1 MKKKISTLIALA
13 LLTTSAMAQQEVTRE
28 TFLQPNEVIIENSS
42 DSLSITIHGRQ
53 GEPNFHYNHTVV
65 LAQNEVVVRRERRTD
80 IIEFNIPF
88 GTKKKKEKKS
98 RNNYNYPRIEGT
110 MRGFGVGFV
119 DALETPAGMS
129 VDMGASYELMAPSIF
144 EWAWYPGRSSFN
156 LSIGIGLNWKNYRMT
171 DRNRFIPS
179 GNDIL
184 IGPYPE
190 GAAIEFSRLKVFSW
204 MVPMLMSYEFNDW
217 VELRLGPVVNINT
230 HASLK
235 TRYSLN
241 GDGKKETHDLQHY
254 NRLTVDLMGAVCIK
268 GLAYYVKYSP
278 CEVLDIDYGPNFKG
292 ISTGLILGF

>member
-13 LLTTSAMAQQEVTRE
+13 LLTTPAMAQQEMTRE
-28 TFLQPNEVIIENSS
+28 VFLEPNEVIIESS
-42 DSLSITIHGRQ
+42 NDSMSVTIHGRQ

-65 LAQNEVVVRRERRTD
+65 LAQDEVTVTRERRTD

-88 GTKKKKEKKS
+88 SKKKKKEHNTRRPHSKA
-98 RNNYNYPRIEGT
+98 T

-119 DALETPAGMS
+119 DALDTPDGMN

-156 LSIGIGLNWKNYRMT
+156 VSIGVGLNWKNYRMT
-171 DRNRFIPS
+171 DRNRFIPE
-179 GNDIL
+179 GNDIV

-217 VELRLGPVVNINT
+217 LELRLGPVVNINT

-235 TRYSLN
+235 TRYSLD
-241 GDGKKETHDLQHY
+241 GEGKKETHNLQHY

-268 GLAYYVKYSP
+268 GLGFYVKYSP
-278 CEVLDIDYGPNFKG
+278 CEVLDTDYAPSFKG

>member
-1 MKKKISTLIALA
+1 MNKKTITLVTLTVLA
-13 LLTTSAMAQQEVTRE
+13 TSAFAQQETIQE
-28 TFLQPNEVIIENSS
+28 TFLQPQKVVIESNS
-42 DSLSITIHGRQ
+42 DSMSITIEGRKN
-53 GEPNFHYNHTVV
+53 EPDFEYSRTIY
-65 LAQNEVVVRRERRTD
+65 LAQDEVVVTRERRTAA
-80 IIEFNIPF
+80 IEFNIPF
-88 GTKKKKEKKS
+88 MNKS
-98 RNNYNYPRIEGT
+98 MPKDKSNRDNRRPHSKAT

-119 DALETPAGMS
+119 DALDTPEGMN

-156 LSIGIGLNWKNYRMT
+156 VSIGVGLNWKNYRMT
-171 DRNRFIPS
+171 DRNRFIPE
-179 GNDIL
+179 GNDIV

-217 VELRLGPVVNINT
+217 LELRLGPVVNINT

-235 TRYSLN
+235 TRYSLE
-241 GDGKKETHDLQHY
+241 GKGHKDTHNLQHY

-268 GLAYYVKYSP
+268 GLGFYVKYSP

>member
-65 LAQNEVVVRRERRTD
+65 LAQNEVVVTRERRTD